1 MAHGWELNEVSDT
14 RNGGL
19 YILGIL
25 HMHELIP
32 VLRSGKDT
40 KSRASCYT
48 IHIVR
53 SNRKIVNRVL
63 DAREFNLG

>member
-25 HMHELIP
+25 HMHELIT

-40 KSRASCYT
+40 KKQGIMLHDTYSE
-48 IHIVR
+48 
-53 SNRKIVNRVL
+53 KQ
-63 DAREFNLG
+63 